1 MDLIL
6 VDNERFTRNIRPIC
20 SKEYILRNFSVDLN
34 GFGGL
39 KNYTLELYRKD
50 WKGSTL
56 LATVFSK
63 GKSDEVEKLA
73 AAELLT
79 RIVKEDLLNYGLE

>member
-1 MDLIL
+1 MKDLQDIL
-6 VDNERFTRNIRPIC
+6 DLFAKNNNLNCR
-20 SKEYILRNFSVDLN
+20 YILRNFSIDLN

-79 RIVKEDLLNYGLE
+79 KIVKGNLLNYGLE

>member
-1 MDLIL
+1 MKDLQDIL
-6 VDNERFTRNIRPIC
+6 DLFAKKNNLNCR
-20 SKEYILRNFSVDLN
+20 YILRNFRVDLN

-79 RIVKEDLLNYGLE
+79 KIVKGNLLNYGLE

>member
-1 MDLIL
+1 MKDLQDIL
-6 VDNERFTRNIRPIC
+6 DLFVKKNNLNCR
-20 SKEYILRNFSVDLN
+20 YILRSFSVDLN

-39 KNYTLELYRKD
+39 KNYTLELYRKN

-79 RIVKEDLLNYGLE
+79 RIVKGDLLNYGLE

>member
-1 MDLIL
+1 MKDLQDIL
-6 VDNERFTRNIRPIC
+6 DLFAKNNNLNCR
-20 SKEYILRNFSVDLN
+20 YILRNFSVDLN

-56 LATVFSK
+56 LATVFNK

-79 RIVKEDLLNYGLE
+79 KIVKGNLLNYGLE

>member
-1 MDLIL
+1 MKDLQDIL
-6 VDNERFTRNIRPIC
+6 DLFAKKNNLNCR
-20 SKEYILRNFSVDLN
+20 YILRNFSVDLN
-34 GFGGL
+34 GFGCL

-73 AAELLT
+73 TAELLT
-79 RIVKEDLLNYGLE
+79 KIVKGNLLNYGLE

>member
-1 MDLIL
+1 MKDLQDIL
-6 VDNERFTRNIRPIC
+6 DLFVKNNNLNCR
-20 SKEYILRNFSVDLN
+20 YILRDFSVNLN

-73 AAELLT
+73 AAKLLT
-79 RIVKEDLLNYGLE
+79 RIVKGNLLNYGLE

>member
-1 MDLIL
+1 MKDLQDIL
-6 VDNERFTRNIRPIC
+6 DLFTKNNNLNCR
-20 SKEYILRNFSVDLN
+20 YILRNFSVDLN

-56 LATVFSK
+56 LATV
-63 GKSDEVEKLA
+63 L
-73 AAELLT
+73 
-79 RIVKEDLLNYGLE
+79 VKERVMKLKN

>member
-1 MDLIL
+1 MKDLQDIL
-6 VDNERFTRNIRPIC
+6 DLFAKKNNLNCR
-20 SKEYILRNFSVDLN
+20 YILRNFSVDLN

-79 RIVKEDLLNYGLE
+79 RIVKGNLLNYGLE

>member
-1 MDLIL
+1 MKDLQDIL
-6 VDNERFTRNIRPIC
+6 DLFAKNNNLNCR
-20 SKEYILRNFSVDLN
+20 YILRNFSVDLN

-50 WKGSTL
+50 CKGSTL

-79 RIVKEDLLNYGLE
+79 RIVKGNLLNYGLE

>member
-1 MDLIL
+1 MKDLQDIL
-6 VDNERFTRNIRPIC
+6 DLFVKKNSLNCR
-20 SKEYILRNFSVDLN
+20 YILRDYSVNAN

-63 GKSDEVEKLA
+63 GKNDEVEKLA